1 MKKLMMLVAG
11 AGCLVLGAGVAQAD
25 EIVSIGGIDYSLDT
39 GNHTASVTLNSTAP
53 RNVVIPE
60 TVPYNREDYTVT
72 AIELGAFYF
81 ADGIR
86 TVRLPETVTD
96 VGEDAFSDCTEMY
109 RIWMPG
115 VERVGDM
122 AFWRCRSLP
131 SVDFPKVKVVGE
143 SAFEHCDLLGSVSLP
158 EAEEIGEWAFD
169 FCPELEQVNIPKV
182 RRIGNRAFESC
193 SMLKSISLPAVTNI
207 GEEAFGFCHRLM
219 VVSFEGM
226 LQPPTFGK
234 DCFNNIG
241 HRCVGVIS
249 ETANNLYGDEWEKA
263 FSDVGL
269 TKMVVKDGT
278 SLDEAREKW
287 EKEYIRVKPVDAE
300 DWQKCHEPYF
310 SSPPSLVQ
318 MDPIGEDDDVFFE
331 AAMRLKDIA
340 GNDAYA
346 VYVVPKIID
355 WESFDLR
362 LTGGDAV
369 SAPFPKVVVGF
380 IDEAPGANWSHP
392 CTLVIF
398 NEDLSRAVKL
408 PLTEPPRLIE
418 RLNGAETRLALAS
431 AQTLPFNQA
440 KAAVAKH
447 VKTLQAE
454 KNRIAANG
462 LEAGIRAADTDV
474 VLGNPSNSYFLVIAG
489 GANPENNGLRFWAD
503 AAMYYSTLTIKY
515 GVPKE
520 NIALLVSDGGATNK
534 DAIAWVSDGGT
545 NYQTFV
551 SSPADMDGDGEGDV
565 TGPANFE
572 TLRETLEAFEE
583 KLTPADQLTV
593 FISSHGSPIGEA
605 SSTNHNCAAWLF
617 DMDPSQQEIVRDWQ
631 LELLTK
637 RINCP
642 VGFAIETCYSGGF
655 IDNITNTSGRVI
667 ATACRHDQFSFG
679 SEGAIRVEDL
689 KTFDGAIGSHNSWAL
704 PFNCAV
710 RCRVPSSVLWA
721 DTCPWES
728 GLIDLTPAVD
738 TNGDGRVSFGEAF
751 VFSLSNDTCA
761 VVGREPYEEPQLGE
775 SEPGFAERFFTIKPL
790 FEFESIWTPA
800 EGVAV
805 GYGGGILAIRGTNA
819 VPDYAAGAAPWAAFL
834 PETTVVSVGRDVPR
848 IGANALEGLNDN
860 AHVNGMSVS
869 AAASFA
875 GALGAP
881 IEGVASA
888 DAEAIEIVDGK
899 ALLNVSVSTNDNL
912 TTATEGW
919 QKARIESAAVEDD
932 GTVTLTVP
940 APADKGFMILK
951 SKGITK

>member
-96 VGEDAFSDCTEMY
+96 VGENAFSDCTEMY

-122 AFWRCRSLP
+122 AFWRCRSLL

-207 GEEAFGFCHRLM
+207 GDEAFGFCHRLM

-226 LQPPTFGK
+226 LRPPVFGK

-331 AAMRLKDIA
+331 AAMRLRDIA

-346 VYVVPKIID
+346 VYVVRKIID

-398 NEDLSRAVKL
+398 NEDLSLALKL
-408 PLTEPPRLIE
+408 PLTEPPRLAE

-431 AQTLPFNQA
+431 AQTLPLNQA
-440 KAAVAKH
+440 K
-447 VKTLQAE
+447 
-454 KNRIAANG
+454 R
-462 LEAGIRAADTDV
+462 R
-474 VLGNPSNSYFLVIAG
+474 S
-489 GANPENNGLRFWAD
+489 R
-503 AAMYYSTLTIKY
+503 ST
-515 GVPKE
+515 
-520 NIALLVSDGGATNK
+520 S
-534 DAIAWVSDGGT
+534 
-545 NYQTFV
+545 
-551 SSPADMDGDGEGDV
+551 
-565 TGPANFE
+565 
-572 TLRETLEAFEE
+572 R
-583 KLTPADQLTV
+583 
-593 FISSHGSPIGEA
+593 
-605 SSTNHNCAAWLF
+605 
-617 DMDPSQQEIVRDWQ
+617 
-631 LELLTK
+631 
-637 RINCP
+637 
-642 VGFAIETCYSGGF
+642 
-655 IDNITNTSGRVI
+655 
-667 ATACRHDQFSFG
+667 
-679 SEGAIRVEDL
+679 
-689 KTFDGAIGSHNSWAL
+689 
-704 PFNCAV
+704 
-710 RCRVPSSVLWA
+710 RCRRRRIVSRRTDWRPG
-721 DTCPWES
+721 S
-728 GLIDLTPAVD
+728 G
-738 TNGDGRVSFGEAF
+738 
-751 VFSLSNDTCA
+751 
-761 VVGREPYEEPQLGE
+761 
-775 SEPGFAERFFTIKPL
+775 
-790 FEFESIWTPA
+790 
-800 EGVAV
+800 
-805 GYGGGILAIRGTNA
+805 
-819 VPDYAAGAAPWAAFL
+819 
-834 PETTVVSVGRDVPR
+834 PR
-848 IGANALEGLNDN
+848 IR
-860 AHVNGMSVS
+860 
-869 AAASFA
+869 
-875 GALGAP
+875 
-881 IEGVASA
+881 
-888 DAEAIEIVDGK
+888 
-899 ALLNVSVSTNDNL
+899 T
-912 TTATEGW
+912 
-919 QKARIESAAVEDD
+919 
-932 GTVTLTVP
+932 
-940 APADKGFMILK
+940 
-951 SKGITK
+951 